1 MSNIPRTTT
10 PSASTPSEIAWPW
23 RRAPGDDGRTAAARV
38 ARHRGAVQAAVAF
51 AVATLLLLWKP
62 ILAAV
67 VASIALVVL
76 ALALVS
82 PLGGFARL
90 ERGVERFAHGVGLA
104 VTWLL
109 MPILF
114 YLLFLPA
121 GLLLRRGKLRFTG
134 NPDRDEATY
143 WQHRDAQTG
152 DAGGWQKDGLP
163 SYRRQF

>member
-1 MSNIPRTTT
+1 MPNIPHPTNPGAGT
-10 PSASTPSEIAWPW
+10 PGEIVWPW
-23 RRAPGDDGRTAAARV
+23 RRVTTDDRAIAARA
-38 ARHRGAVQAAVAF
+38 ARHRGALQAVVAF
-51 AVATLLLLWKP
+51 VVAALLLLWKP

-67 VASIALVVL
+67 VASIALLVL

-90 ERGVERFAHGVGLA
+90 ERGVERFAHGVGLT

-109 MPILF
+109 MP
-114 YLLFLPA
+114 LLFFLVFLPV

-134 NPDRDEATY
+134 NPDEGEPTY
-143 WQHRDAQTG
+143 WQRRDEKSG
-152 DAGGWQKDGLP
+152 DGEAWQAGGLP